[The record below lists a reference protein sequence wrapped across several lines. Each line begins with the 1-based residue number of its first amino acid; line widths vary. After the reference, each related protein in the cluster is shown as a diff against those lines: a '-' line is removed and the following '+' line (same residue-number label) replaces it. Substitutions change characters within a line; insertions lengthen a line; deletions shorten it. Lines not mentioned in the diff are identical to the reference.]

1 MCAAMKEHPR
11 YNIVSVRIS
20 DDENQLLR
28 QLQKQTLKSVSE
40 IMREAIRLMMP
51 EPSRTPTPR

>member
-20 DDENQLLR
+20 DDENQQLR

-40 IMREAIRLMMP
+40 IIREAIHLMMP